1 MICINKPNW
10 ALKWRN
16 CSSGLNGPVCEGM
29 ILTNHSSQTYTRKG
43 HVTVVLA
50 ALAME
55 IVLDSI
61 CTVSSNFY
69 PLQTTTNP
77 KACLVQSKEVSLKS
91 QRCQILLREE
101 WDALNL

>member
-1 MICINKPNW
+1 M
-10 ALKWRN
+10 
-16 CSSGLNGPVCEGM
+16 
-29 ILTNHSSQTYTRKG
+29 
-43 HVTVVLA
+43 VLA

-55 IVLDSI
+55 IALDSI

-69 PLQTTTNP
+69 PLQATTNP

-101 WDALNL
+101 WDALNLLTGWASLEEAIIELSNATVIQLLIKINPLCPNPL

>member
-1 MICINKPNW
+1 MEK
-10 ALKWRN
+10 L

-29 ILTNHSSQTYTRKG
+29 ILTNHSSQTYTQKG